1 MKDDTMTHRL
11 AVLIAGPLACGL
23 LAAAC
28 GSSGSG
34 RPPVASLSSS
44 PSASATSPGSARASM
59 LAYAR
64 CMRAHGISDFPD
76 PDAHGDLGLDAKP
89 GSDLDPNNPAYKA
102 ANRACKSL
110 LPPRKAPP
118 KDLKAKNLAYAR
130 CMRAH
135 GISDFPDPKP
145 DGSLQ
150 IQASPGSDLD
160 ANNPRYKAAND
171 ACKHYLPGGGA
182 GGGLGTGS
190 GS

>member
-1 MKDDTMTHRL
+1 MMRRL

-34 RPPVASLSSS
+34 GPPVASISSS
-44 PSASATSPGSARASM
+44 PSASATSPGGSAKAST

-76 PDAHGDLGLDAKP
+76 PDAHGNLGLNAQP

-102 ANRACKSL
+102 ANSACKSL
-110 LPPRKAPP
+110 LPAPQAPP
-118 KDLKAKNLAYAR
+118 QNLKAQNLKYAR

-135 GISDFPDPKP
+135 GIADFPDPKP
-145 DGSLQ
+145 DGTLQ

-160 ANNPRYKAAND
+160 PNNPQYKAAHD
-171 ACKHYLPGGGA
+171 ACKKYMPGGGA
-182 GGGLGTGS
+182 GGSLNTGGAS
-190 GS
+190 